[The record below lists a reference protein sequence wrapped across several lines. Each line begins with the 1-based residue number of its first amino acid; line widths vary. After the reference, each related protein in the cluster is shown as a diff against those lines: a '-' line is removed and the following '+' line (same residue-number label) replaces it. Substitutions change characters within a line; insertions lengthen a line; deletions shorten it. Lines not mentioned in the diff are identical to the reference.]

1 MPPEVQRRRWGRWPL
16 ESGSSWW
23 LTLLCGSTAALAVVV
38 PHVMGD
44 RHEQMVEAQQAAKMH
59 IAVLRSVLEE
69 ARDIVNVT
77 SYEYSSAERRQAFD
91 LQRFGS
97 ALIGSNDKFLALQL
111 APDGVIDD
119 QYPKTQGKQIGIDL
133 LRKEG
138 ERKLSLSS
146 IAQDEI
152 VFRGPFELVQG
163 GRGIVVRGPVFDESI
178 NRFWG
183 FVGVL
188 VDWDKVVDL
197 ADSHLVNH
205 SDVHFDYELIGPTGQ
220 SATSL
225 APDHSEHASWLRGLI
240 TYDVKLLSGRLLLTA
255 SWPEPCLRY
264 WPFYLAEMLLA
275 GVGVGTIVHG
285 LQQRLKGQGQ
295 SIYKYR
301 SLFEQSS
308 DALLVLNGLVIETAN
323 SAASFLFGVESAS
336 VLSGTLLQ
344 NFSPV
349 IHPNGRSSREAL
361 GDRIVGLTG
370 QDTQSFEWTFLN
382 VEDSRQWVGSVV
394 VRAIRIGKEQR
405 VLMRISDLS
414 GLRTAENKVRGMN
427 AKYQAIFDQS
437 VDAVLLIDP
446 EDAVILDANQAS
458 LSIFGASSFDDLIGH
473 TPLEYSPEMQ
483 PGGTPTSVRAEEVI
497 RACLQEGRVEFEWLH
512 QRPLTGELWWG
523 QVSLRR
529 IEIESKTCLIGRVR
543 DINETKK
550 FQDRLTELAYV
561 DGLTRLP
568 NRLAACEWLDHE
580 LEADSWKDLVLIA
593 FDIDGFQQINELFGH
608 QLGDQVLLAFC
619 QWLKEQELLEGWQAR
634 LDSDSFVV
642 CLHQTKAVDWLREV
656 KRLLQNLDLAPYL
669 NRQSSFYV
677 TASAGIVL
685 ADSRHRST
693 PNAWLE
699 QLNTAL
705 VKASESGRSSC
716 VIYDEVL
723 RRNLQSVQDLEQAL
737 HYALSDPDEAFSL
750 VYQPQIDHAGVC
762 LGAEALLRLTGPD
775 GQLISPDRF
784 VPLTESSGQI
794 HEVGAWVVHA
804 AFRQYQEWLQA
815 GFQPGTLAINVS
827 TVQFEQSF
835 GRESLV
841 QTLKSAVREYEIN
854 PACIELEITE
864 TTAFSDFGEPLT
876 MLQELADFGFRLAID
891 DFGTGFA
898 ALNHLVD
905 FPVNKIKIDK
915 LFVDGLVDSDRDRVI
930 ISSVCRLA
938 EGLGLDLVAEGVET
952 VEQRDQLLHLGC
964 CVYQG
969 YLFSKPLSAALYR
982 EKYLR
987 K

>member
-1 MPPEVQRRRWGRWPL
+1 MPPKVQRRRWGRWPL

-38 PHVMGD
+38 PQVLGD
-44 RHEQMVEAQQAAKMH
+44 RYEQMVEAQQASKVH

-69 ARDIVNVT
+69 ARDIVNVA

-91 LQRFGS
+91 LQQFGS
-97 ALIGSNDKFLALQL
+97 ALIGLNDKFLALQV
-111 APDGVIDD
+111 APDGVIAD

-133 LRKEG
+133 LRQESEK
-138 ERKLSLSS
+138 KLSLSS
-146 IAQDEI
+146 IEQGKI
-152 VFRGPFELVQG
+152 FFRGPFELVQG
-163 GRGIVVRGPVFDESI
+163 GQGIVVRGPVFDESR

-188 VDWDKVVDL
+188 VDWSKIISL
-197 ADSHLVNH
+197 ASTDSVI
-205 SDVHFDYELIGPTGQ
+205 HFDYELIGPTGQ
-220 SATSL
+220 SVIAFAS
-225 APDHSEHASWLRGLI
+225 DHSEHDPFLSGQIR
-240 TYDVKLLSGRLLLTA
+240 YDVKLLSGRLLLTA
-255 SWPEPCLRY
+255 SWPEPWLRY
-264 WPFYLAEMLLA
+264 WPIYLAEMLLA
-275 GVGVGTIVHG
+275 GMGVGTIVHG
-285 LQQRLKGQGQ
+285 LQQRLRGQGQ

-349 IHPNGRSSREAL
+349 IQPNGLSSREAL
-361 GDRIVGLTG
+361 GDRLVGLTG
-370 QDTQSFEWTFLN
+370 QDTHSFEWTFLN
-382 VEDSRQWVGSVV
+382 LQDSRQWFGSVV

-405 VLMRISDLS
+405 ALMRISDLS
-414 GLRTAENKVRGMN
+414 GLKTAENKVRGMN

-437 VDAVLLIDP
+437 VDVVLLIDQN
-446 EDAVILDANQAS
+446 AVILDANQAS
-458 LSIFGASSFDDLIGH
+458 LPIYGASSFDDLIGH
-473 TPLEYSPEMQ
+473 TPIEYSPEVQ
-483 PGGTPTSVRAEEVI
+483 PGGTPSLVRAQEVI
-497 RACLQEGRVEFEWLH
+497 HACLQEGNAEFEWLH

-529 IEIESKTCLIGRVR
+529 IEIESETCLIVRAR
-543 DINETKK
+543 DIDETKK

-561 DGLTRLP
+561 DELTRLP

-580 LEADSWKDLVLIA
+580 VEAGSWMDLVLIA
-593 FDIDGFQQINELFGH
+593 FDIDGFQQINELYGH
-608 QLGDQVLLAFC
+608 QVGDQVLLAFC
-619 QWLKEQELLEGWQAR
+619 QWLKAQKLLEGWQAR
-634 LDSDSFVV
+634 LASDSFVV
-642 CLHQTKAVDWLREV
+642 CIHQARAVDWLREV
-656 KRLLQNLDLAPYL
+656 KRLLRELDLTPYL

-677 TASAGIVL
+677 TASAGVVL
-685 ADSRHRST
+685 VDSRHRST
-693 PNAWLE
+693 PHALLE

-705 VKASESGRSSC
+705 VKASLSGRSSC
-716 VIYDEVL
+716 VLYDEVL

-737 HYALSDPDEAFSL
+737 HYALSNPDEAFSL

-784 VPLTESSGQI
+784 IPLAESSGQI

-827 TVQFEQSF
+827 AVQFEQSF

-864 TTAFSDFGEPLT
+864 TTAFSDFGKPLT

-898 ALNHLVD
+898 ALNHLVF
-905 FPVNKIKIDK
+905 FPMNKIKIDK

-930 ISSVCRLA
+930 VSSVCSLA

-982 EKYLR
+982 EKYLQN
-987 K
+987 